1 VLFFGT
7 FRAIRRAA
15 RRRTMPRMRPVVLVL
30 VCLAVLPSAAAAL
43 SGFYL
48 RSEEGW
54 FWYEREPEPQEEPEP
69 APPLPPPA
77 STPTPSETPSGA
89 PPLSSAWLRERLGAY
104 RDQAIDDP
112 TPDNVALY
120 LYLQRVAMDKASRF
134 AAATQRAVQF
144 DPFLDEITQRPTA
157 NFAANLVNEQTARQR
172 AALLAQIAQEAGVLF
187 FFRSDCPYCEAQ
199 APLLATLHQRHGFAV
214 LPVSID
220 GAPLPGDQFPN
231 FQRDAGQAQALGVV
245 STPALFLARPPDG
258 VALIAQGLLSLSQL
272 EERLLTAA
280 LEAGWISE
288 AEYAKSRPVVADLR
302 LDPRG
307 LDLPRTDR
315 PDDLLAA
322 LRAAGRALAE

>member
-1 VLFFGT
+1 M
-7 FRAIRRAA
+7 A
-15 RRRTMPRMRPVVLVL
+15 RMRPVVLAL

-54 FWYEREPEPQEEPEP
+54 FWYEREPDPQDVPE
-69 APPLPPPA
+69 ASPPLPPPVSA
-77 STPTPSETPSGA
+77 PTPSETPSGP

-157 NFAANLVNEQTARQR
+157 NFAANLVNEQTAKQR
-172 AALLAQIAQEAGVLF
+172 VMLLQKIAGDAGVLF

-199 APLLATLHQRHGFAV
+199 APLLATLRERHGFAV

-220 GAPLPGDQFPN
+220 GGPLPGGHFPT

-258 VALIAQGLLSLSQL
+258 VTLIAQGLLSLSQL
-272 EERLLTAA
+272 EDRLLTAA
-280 LEAGWISE
+280 LEAGWITE
-288 AEYAKSRPVVADLR
+288 AEYTKSRPVVADLR
-302 LDPRG
+302 LDPRL
-307 LDLPRTDR
+307 LDLPPTDH

>member
-1 VLFFGT
+1 M
-7 FRAIRRAA
+7 A
-15 RRRTMPRMRPVVLVL
+15 RMRPVVLVL
-30 VCLAVLPSAAAAL
+30 VCLAALPSAAAAL

-48 RSEEGW
+48 RGEEGW
-54 FWYEREPEPQEEPEP
+54 FWYEREPDPQEEPEP

-77 STPTPSETPSGA
+77 STPTPSETPSGP

-157 NFAANLVNEQTARQR
+157 NFAANLVNEQTAKQR
-172 AALLAQIAQEAGVLF
+172 AALLAQIAQGAGVLF

-199 APLLATLHQRHGFAV
+199 APLLATLRERHGFAV
-214 LPVSID
+214 LPVSVD
-220 GAPLPGDQFPN
+220 GAPLPGGHFPT

-307 LDLPRTDR
+307 LDLSPTDR

>member
-1 VLFFGT
+1 VSGT
-7 FRAIRRAA
+7 FRAIGCDAH
-15 RRRTMPRMRPVVLVL
+15 RRTMARMRPVVLVL

-48 RSEEGW
+48 RGAEGW
-54 FWYEREPEPQEEPEP
+54 FWYEREPDPQEEPEP

-77 STPTPSETPSGA
+77 SAPTPSETPAGP
-89 PPLSSAWLRERLGAY
+89 PPLSSAWLRDRLGAY

-157 NFAANLVNEQTARQR
+157 NFAANLVNEQTAKQR

-199 APLLATLHQRHGFAV
+199 APLLATLRGRHGFAV

-220 GAPLPGDQFPN
+220 GAPLPGGLFPT
-231 FQRDAGQAQALGVV
+231 FQRDTGQAQALGVV

-272 EERLLTAA
+272 EDRLLTAA
-280 LEAGWISE
+280 LEAGWITE
-288 AEYAKSRPVVADLR
+288 VEYTKSRPVVADLR
-302 LDPRG
+302 LDPRA
-307 LDLPRTDR
+307 LALPPTDR

>member
-1 VLFFGT
+1 M
-7 FRAIRRAA
+7 
-15 RRRTMPRMRPVVLVL
+15 RRRTMPVMRSVVLAL
-30 VCLAVLPSAAAAL
+30 VCLAAVPSAAAAL

-48 RSEEGW
+48 RGEEGW
-54 FWYEREPEPQEEPEP
+54 FWYEREPESPEDPEP
-69 APPLPPPA
+69 APLAVPA
-77 STPTPSETPSGA
+77 APVPEVAPSGP
-89 PPLSSAWLRERLGAY
+89 PPLSSAWLREQLGAY
-104 RDQAIDDP
+104 RDRAIDDP

-157 NFAANLVNEQTARQR
+157 NFAANLVNEQTAKQR
-172 AALLAQIAQEAGVLF
+172 VALLQKIANAAGVLF

-199 APLLATLHQRHGFAV
+199 APLLQILHERHGFAV
-214 LPVSID
+214 LPVSMD
-220 GAPLPGDQFPN
+220 GAPLPGGHFPT
-231 FQRDAGQAQALGVV
+231 FQRDAGQAQVLGVV

-258 VALIAQGLLSLSQL
+258 VALISQGLLSLSQL

-288 AEYAKSRPVVADLR
+288 AEYGRTRPVVADLR
-302 LDPRG
+302 LDPRL
-307 LDLPRTDR
+307 LDLPPTDH

-322 LRAAGRALAE
+322 LRAAGRALAD

>member
-1 VLFFGT
+1 M
-7 FRAIRRAA
+7 A
-15 RRRTMPRMRPVVLVL
+15 RMRPVVLVL

-48 RSEEGW
+48 RGEEGW
-54 FWYEREPEPQEEPEP
+54 FWYERELEPQETPEP

-77 STPTPSETPSGA
+77 SAPTPSATPSGP

-157 NFAANLVNEQTARQR
+157 NFAANLVNEQTAKQR
-172 AALLAQIAQEAGVLF
+172 AALLQKIGNEAGVLF

-199 APLLATLHQRHGFAV
+199 APLLATLRERHGFAV

-220 GAPLPGDQFPN
+220 GAPLPGGHFPT

-258 VALIAQGLLSLSQL
+258 VVLIAQGLLSLSQL
-272 EERLLTAA
+272 EDRLLTAA
-280 LEAGWISE
+280 LEAGWITE
-288 AEYAKSRPVVADLR
+288 GEYAKSRPVVADLR

-307 LDLPRTDR
+307 LDLPPTDR

>member
-1 VLFFGT
+1 M
-7 FRAIRRAA
+7 A
-15 RRRTMPRMRPVVLVL
+15 RMRPVVLVL

-48 RSEEGW
+48 RGAEGW
-54 FWYEREPEPQEEPEP
+54 FWYERELEPPEAPEP

-77 STPTPSETPSGA
+77 STPTPSDAPSGP

-157 NFAANLVNEQTARQR
+157 NFAANLVNEQTAKQR

-199 APLLATLHQRHGFAV
+199 APLLAILRERHGFAV

-220 GAPLPGDQFPN
+220 GAPLPGDQFPT

-258 VALIAQGLLSLSQL
+258 VVLIAQGLLSLSQL
-272 EERLLTAA
+272 EDRLLTAA
-280 LEAGWISE
+280 LEAGWINE
-288 AEYAKSRPVVADLR
+288 AEYGRTRPVVADLR

-307 LDLPRTDR
+307 LDLPPTDR

>member
-1 VLFFGT
+1 VPFFGT

-15 RRRTMPRMRPVVLVL
+15 RRRTMARMRPVVLVL

-48 RSEEGW
+48 RGAEGW

-77 STPTPSETPSGA
+77 STPTPSGTPSGP

-157 NFAANLVNEQTARQR
+157 NFAANLVNEQTAKQR
-172 AALLAQIAQEAGVLF
+172 GALLQKIGNEAGVLF

-199 APLLATLHQRHGFAV
+199 APLLATL

-220 GAPLPGDQFPN
+220 GAPLPGGHFPT

-258 VALIAQGLLSLSQL
+258 VVLIAQGLLSLSQL
-272 EERLLTAA
+272 EDRLLTAA
-280 LEAGWISE
+280 LEAGWINE
-288 AEYAKSRPVVADLR
+288 AEYGRTRPVVADLR

-307 LDLPRTDR
+307 LDLPPTDK
-315 PDDLLAA
+315 PDDLLAV

>member
-1 VLFFGT
+1 
-7 FRAIRRAA
+7 
-15 RRRTMPRMRPVVLVL
+15 MPRMRPVVLVL

-48 RSEEGW
+48 RSAEGW
-54 FWYEREPEPQEEPEP
+54 FWYERELEPQEAPEA
-69 APPLPPPA
+69 APPLPLPA
-77 STPTPSETPSGA
+77 STPTPSETPSG
-89 PPLSSAWLRERLGAY
+89 PLPLSSAWLRERLGAY
-104 RDQAIDDP
+104 RDRAIDDP

-157 NFAANLVNEQTARQR
+157 NFAANLVNEQTAKQR
-172 AALLAQIAQEAGVLF
+172 AALLQKIANAAGVLF

-199 APLLATLHQRHGFAV
+199 APLLATLRERHGLAV

-220 GAPLPGDQFPN
+220 GAPLPGDHFPT

-245 STPALFLARPPDG
+245 STPALFLAKPPDG

-272 EERLLTAA
+272 EDRLLTAA
-280 LEAGWISE
+280 LEAGWITE
-288 AEYAKSRPVVADLR
+288 VEYAKSRPVVADLR
-302 LDPRG
+302 LDPRA
-307 LDLPRTDR
+307 LELPPTDR

>member
-1 VLFFGT
+1 VPFFGT

-30 VCLAVLPSAAAAL
+30 VCLAVLPSAAAAV

-48 RSEEGW
+48 RGAEGW
-54 FWYEREPEPQEEPEP
+54 FWYEREPDLQDEPE
-69 APPLPPPA
+69 ASPPLPPPA
-77 STPTPSETPSGA
+77 SRPTPSETPSGP

-157 NFAANLVNEQTARQR
+157 NFAANLVNEQTAKQR

-199 APLLATLHQRHGFAV
+199 APLLATLRERHGFAV

-220 GAPLPGDQFPN
+220 GTPLPGDAFPT
-231 FQRDAGQAQALGVV
+231 FQRDTGQAQALGVV

-272 EERLLTAA
+272 EERSLTAA
-280 LEAGWISE
+280 LEAGWITE
-288 AEYAKSRPVVADLR
+288 AEYATSRPVVADLR
-302 LDPRG
+302 LDPRA
-307 LDLPRTDR
+307 LELHTTDR